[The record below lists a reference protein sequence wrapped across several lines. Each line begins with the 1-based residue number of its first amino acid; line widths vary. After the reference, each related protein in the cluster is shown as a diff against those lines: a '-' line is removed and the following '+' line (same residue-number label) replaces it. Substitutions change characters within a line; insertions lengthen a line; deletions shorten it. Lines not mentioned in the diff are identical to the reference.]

1 MVPYYIH
8 NTVYK
13 ILAKV
18 ISIQLSTVLPTI
30 IHPTQTKFIREI
42 NILDNVY
49 TFSKSVALAAKSE
62 QKLAI
67 VMLYLEKAYDRVD
80 WDFLQGA
87 LDRFGFSHEWITSIS
102 SLYSSTQSPL

>member
-1 MVPYYIH
+1 M
-8 NTVYK
+8 
-13 ILAKV
+13 
-18 ISIQLSTVLPTI
+18 PTI
-30 IHPTQTKFIREI
+30 IHPTQTGFIQERSS
-42 NILDNVY
+42 LDNVY

-80 WDFLQGA
+80 FLQGA

>member
-1 MVPYYIH
+1 M
-8 NTVYK
+8 
-13 ILAKV
+13 
-18 ISIQLSTVLPTI
+18 PTI

-80 WDFLQGA
+80 
-87 LDRFGFSHEWITSIS
+87 
-102 SLYSSTQSPL
+102 